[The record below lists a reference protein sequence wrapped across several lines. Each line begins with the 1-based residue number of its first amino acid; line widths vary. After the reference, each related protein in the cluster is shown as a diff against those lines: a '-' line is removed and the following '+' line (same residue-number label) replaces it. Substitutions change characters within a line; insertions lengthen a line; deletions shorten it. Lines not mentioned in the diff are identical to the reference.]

1 MSNVIYAIIYKGEI
15 IDGFQLISVKAN
27 LAKLLKIDAKKMAA
41 LFSGKQIVIKRTADK
56 TQAVKYAKALKRVGA
71 DIKVRAI
78 KQSASQSKAQAKT
91 QARTQA
97 RTQAKKQLPNP
108 DKASTWGL
116 APNKGFIVKPAA
128 PVPAPDLDLSG
139 ISIAE
144 NDGTFLVEPADAEY
158 LDLDLSEYSV
168 QENDGSPLVEASTDE
183 VPIIEAPDFG
193 LDEPGDVM
201 DTIPDDRELLDP
213 NTKGMSLAATGS
225 DLLEP
230 KEKDQKPPPKAP
242 DTSAFELVPN
252 VD

>member
-1 MSNVIYAIIYKGEI
+1 MSNVIYAVIYKGEI
-15 IDGFQLISVKAN
+15 IDGFQPISVKAN
-27 LAKLLKIDAKKMAA
+27 LAKLLKIDAKKMAT

-78 KQSASQSKAQAKT
+78 KQSASQSKAQT
-91 QARTQA
+91 
-97 RTQAKKQLPNP
+97 KKQLPDP

-139 ISIAE
+139 ISVAE

-193 LDEPGDVM
+193 LDKPGAVLE
-201 DTIPDDRELLDP
+201 TIPDDRELLDP

-242 DTSAFELVPN
+242 DTSAFKLVPN

>member
-1 MSNVIYAIIYKGEI
+1 
-15 IDGFQLISVKAN
+15 
-27 LAKLLKIDAKKMAA
+27 MAT

-56 TQAVKYAKALKRVGA
+56 TQAVKYAKALKRIGA

-78 KQSASQSKAQAKT
+78 KQSASQSKAQTKT
-91 QARTQA
+91 QTKKQ
-97 RTQAKKQLPNP
+97 TKKQLPDP
-108 DKASTWGL
+108 DNASTWGL
-116 APNKGFIVKPAA
+116 APNKGPIVKPAA

-139 ISIAE
+139 ISVAE

-193 LDEPGDVM
+193 LDEPGDIM

>member
-1 MSNVIYAIIYKGEI
+1 MTNVIYAIIFKGEI
-15 IDGFQLISVKAN
+15 IDGFQPISVKAN

-41 LFSGKQIVIKRTADK
+41 LFSGKQVVIKRTADK

-91 QARTQA
+91 QA
-97 RTQAKKQLPNP
+97 KKQLPDP

-116 APNKGFIVKPAA
+116 APNKGLIVKPAA

-139 ISIAE
+139 MSVAE

-193 LDEPGDVM
+193 LDKPGAVLE
-201 DTIPDDRELLDP
+201 TIPDDRKLLNP
-213 NTKGMSLAATGS
+213 KTKGMSLAATGS

-242 DTSAFELVPN
+242 DTSALELVPN